1 MAQALLSVS
10 CEDSVIFSQG
20 SSSIFILYFVTKLKL
35 TAVPSLGQLFNL
47 QAAPL
52 CLCPLEGRMGL
63 EKIAWINKHF
73 REISIGSI
81 NIYDHFCERGT
92 GKVQRIL
99 DILEIFPL
107 SHFHIWESF
116 LAATSETDQILL

>member
-1 MAQALLSVS
+1 
-10 CEDSVIFSQG
+10 
-20 SSSIFILYFVTKLKL
+20 
-35 TAVPSLGQLFNL
+35 
-47 QAAPL
+47 
-52 CLCPLEGRMGL
+52 MGL

-81 NIYDHFCERGT
+81 NIYDHFCERRT

-107 SHFHIWESF
+107 SYFRIWESF